1 MAVRPPFDIQRVGVG
16 KLRRIA
22 ISGADAK
29 MNIVAGLDSHAANAR
44 FFSDPSI
51 AELVGAFKAKKL
63 FNYGIDQSWVLLQ
76 AGQLAGCS
84 NNAATPLP
92 IKLVVDS
99 WPAFKIEMQ
108 F

>member
-1 MAVRPPFDIQRVGVG
+1 
-16 KLRRIA
+16 
-22 ISGADAK
+22 
-29 MNIVAGLDSHAANAR
+29 MNIGAGLHRHTANDR
-44 FFSDPSI
+44 VFSDPSI

-108 F
+108 I